1 MTVIHRYLIR
11 SFMKYFA
18 IVLAMVVVI
27 YLSIDFFGKID
38 NFLASDLGAGQILLF
53 FLYKIPL
60 IVSQITPVG
69 VLLSVL
75 IVFGL
80 MNKNNEIVALKSSG
94 ISVFYLLLPIAV
106 LGVIF
111 SVALFVFSE
120 AVVPI
125 SISRSNRIEAR
136 EEGAGKMMT
145 SREKNIWIRHAD
157 GLAHV
162 KYYHP
167 ANQTLRGI
175 SVYVFDDD
183 FNLVERIDAERA
195 EFAGGRW
202 LLYDA
207 MLQRLK
213 GADKDIDIRFHA
225 QMEETFDLV
234 PSDFQRVVRDAEEM
248 SFASLWRY
256 IRKMEAEGYDA
267 TEYRVDLFGKTAF
280 PFVCFIMCLMGGTIA
295 LRGKTGDGMAVSFA
309 YGLVTA
315 FLYWS
320 VYSFCLSLGYGQL
333 LPPWLAAW
341 TANFVFAC
349 SAGLMLLNLE

>member
-1 MTVIHRYLIR
+1 MTVIHRYIIR

-18 IVLAMVVVI
+18 IVLAMVVAI

-38 NFLASDLGAGQILLF
+38 DFISSDLAGGRVLLY

-80 MNKNNEIVALKSSG
+80 MNKNNEIIALKSSG
-94 ISVFYLLLPIAV
+94 ISVFYLLLPMAA

-111 SVALFVFSE
+111 SVVLFVFSE

-125 SISRSNRIEAR
+125 SISRANRIEAQA
-136 EEGAGKMMT
+136 EGGGRVMA
-145 SREKNIWIRHAD
+145 SREKNIWIRHKD
-157 GLAHV
+157 GMAHV

-167 ANQTLRGI
+167 ANQTLRGVSI
-175 SVYVFDDD
+175 YVLDDQ
-183 FNLVERIDAERA
+183 FQLVQRVDAEYA
-195 EFAGGRW
+195 EYVDGQWMLF
-202 LLYDA
+202 DA
-207 MLQRLK
+207 MVQKLR
-213 GADKDIDIRFHA
+213 GADKDIEIRYHDRLKEDF
-225 QMEETFDLV
+225 ELV
-234 PSDFQRVVRDAEEM
+234 PSDFERVVREAEEM
-248 SFASLWRY
+248 SFIGLWRY
-256 IRKMEAEGYDA
+256 IRQTEAEGYDA

-280 PFVCFIMCLMGGTIA
+280 PFVCLIMCLMGAAIA
-295 LRGKTGDGMAVSFA
+295 LRGKTRGAMAVSFA
-309 YGLVTA
+309 YGLITA

-320 VYSFCLSLGYGQL
+320 VYSFCLSLGYGGL
-333 LPPWLAAW
+333 LPPWLSAW